1 MWELLAAFAEG
12 YHESRQQDLAAEL
25 MATELVAA
33 RTVIDDMTAKFK
45 LFAAFLNR
53 ILTEEQM
60 IEVERWFD
68 EL

>member
-12 YHESRQQDLAAEL
+12 YHESRQQEEAAEL
-25 MATELVAA
+25 LVADLLA
-33 RTVIDDMTAKFK
+33 AQQAINNMTAKFK
-45 LFAAFLNR
+45 LFLTFLSG

-60 IEVERWFD
+60 IEVERWFN